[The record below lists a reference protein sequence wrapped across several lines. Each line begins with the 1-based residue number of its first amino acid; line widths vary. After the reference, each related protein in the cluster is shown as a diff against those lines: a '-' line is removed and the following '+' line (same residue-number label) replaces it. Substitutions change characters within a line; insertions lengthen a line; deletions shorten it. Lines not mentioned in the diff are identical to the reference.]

1 MNETLEHRDWDDNEI
16 WFYCALLNCCFAVV
30 NKEHFIYDYILDKR
44 QLNTHILHWTFL
56 LEQQA
61 INILLNVVNAV
72 QELVTTLSSK

>member
-1 MNETLEHRDWDDNEI
+1 MVL
-16 WFYCALLNCCFAVV
+16 CALLNCCFAVV

-56 LEQQA
+56 LEQRA

-72 QELVTTLSSK
+72 QELVTYGGSSGIEGWIWLDVDACRH